1 MGTPTSLTLDYGI
14 FLLEDEGVIQDSNN
28 SMLTV
33 VEAGHSPADY
43 GVRSVTVVG

>member
-14 FLLEDEGVIQDSNN
+14 FLLEDEGVIQNSDM
-28 SMLTV
+28 SMLTA

-43 GVRSVTVVG
+43 RVRSVTVIR